1 MSNDF
6 QRRGIFV
13 AGSDTGVGKTVV
25 AAGLTRL
32 ARRRGLRALA
42 VKPIETG
49 CPVRSGELH
58 PEDGA
63 FLARAIDDGL
73 TLDEC
78 APFRFSL
85 PASPYRA
92 AAMEGR
98 RLKVG
103 DPVEHVLTVAEDADL
118 TVVEGA
124 GGLFVPIED
133 RVMMIDLIERL
144 GYPVILVARSALGTI
159 NHTLLSLEA
168 LAKREIDTLGVILSR
183 TSARRGPE
191 EEFTPRDLSRLIGE
205 IPLAVLPHLEPEK
218 RDDPDAIA
226 DAMDAQWREQTLK
239 RWLGT

>member
-1 MSNDF
+1 MSDNP

-13 AGSDTGVGKTVV
+13 AGTDTGVGKTVV

-32 ARRRGLRALA
+32 AWEKGLRVLA

-49 CPVRSGELH
+49 CPIRSGELY

-63 FLARAIDDGL
+63 FLARATDGDL

-78 APFRFSL
+78 APSRFSL

-92 AAMEGR
+92 AAMEGK
-98 RLKVG
+98 RLKV
-103 DPVEHVLTVAEDADL
+103 DDLVEHVLALAEGADL

-124 GGLFVPIED
+124 GGLLVPIEE
-133 RVMMIDLIERL
+133 RLMMIDLIERL
-144 GYPVILVARSALGTI
+144 GYPVILVSRSALGTM

-183 TSARRGPE
+183 TSSQRGPE
-191 EEFTPRDLSRLIGE
+191 EEFTPRDLTRLVGE
-205 IPLAVLPHLEPEK
+205 IPLAVLPYLETEK
-218 RDDPDAIA
+218 REDPNAIA
-226 DAMDAQWREQTLK
+226 AAMNAQWRKQTLK